1 MGLDFSCF
9 GDTTNCDISLS
20 TIKVPELESD
30 TKIPPVEL
38 PKPESSDLVIKDTFL
53 PLELAKLAPLLQS
66 QILQQKRNREK
77 LPQQQ
82 SKKRGT
88 LIFFNLAQIIKI
100 PQLYSLNHLLLT
112 GVKLH
117 GKHLIYP

>member
-38 PKPESSDLVIKDTFL
+38 QPEIRIPDPVVIEDIFQSSSDLIT
-53 PLELAKLAPLLQS
+53 
-66 QILQQKRNREK
+66 
-77 LPQQQ
+77 
-82 SKKRGT
+82 
-88 LIFFNLAQIIKI
+88 
-100 PQLYSLNHLLLT
+100 H
-112 GVKLH
+112 
-117 GKHLIYP
+117 